1 MERDI
6 RMKKKSIRIKELA
19 EALGLSQGTIS
30 IVLNGRGDEM
40 RISKA
45 TQKKVLEGAKE
56 MGYEPTVRSR
66 RRQGCPERGDRLT
79 IAVYIPYIPDVKI
92 IMGRILYGLQQV
104 VLEEGRPIDLLI
116 RPYQFRQL
124 EKCSRLFSSQSC
136 HGAIV
141 LGMSEEE
148 DIPFLLKNTFDIP
161 VVLYNH
167 PTEKYSTVSVDD
179 YEAGRKAASLFKARG
194 HERVGL
200 ILPTNLNK
208 SGSLRK
214 MGFMDGCRFLGLTLE
229 TAFLQEEY
237 ISTEGG
243 IRAAKRFLEQGKALP
258 TAVFAQISDM
268 AVGAVKTF
276 LQYGIRIP
284 EDMEVLSFGGVME
297 AYTEPAVSS
306 ISMPVEEMS
315 AECLRMV
322 SEAAHSGDRRPLTR
336 VMPLTMNFRK
346 TCGGFPEE

>member
-1 MERDI
+1 MMR
-6 RMKKKSIRIKELA
+6 KNSVRIKELA

-30 IVLNGRGDEM
+30 IVLNGRGNEM

-45 TQKKVLEGAKE
+45 TQKKVMEGAKQ
-56 MGYEPTVRSR
+56 MGYEAPARSR
-66 RRQGCPERGDRLT
+66 RRRFSSGNGEEM
-79 IAVYIPYIPDVKI
+79 AVSVFIPYIPDVKI
-92 IMGRILYGLQQV
+92 VVGRVLYGLQQAM
-104 VLEEGRPIDLLI
+104 LEENRAVDLLI
-116 RPYQFRQL
+116 RPYRFREL
-124 EKCSRLFSSQSC
+124 EKCSRFFSSQYSRA
-136 HGAIV
+136 AIV

-148 DIPFLLKNTFDIP
+148 DIPFLMKNTFDIP

-194 HERVGL
+194 HERVGF
-200 ILPTNLNK
+200 ILPTNLSK

-237 ISTEGG
+237 ISAEGG
-243 IRAAKRFLEQGKALP
+243 IRAAKKFLEQGKPLP
-258 TAVFAQISDM
+258 TAVFVQISDM

-276 LQYGIRIP
+276 LQSGIRIP
-284 EDMEVLSFGGVME
+284 EDMEILSFGGVME
-297 AYTEPAVSS
+297 EYTEPSVSS

-315 AECLRMV
+315 AECLRMA
-322 SEAAHSGDRRPLTR
+322 SEAARTGDRRPFTR